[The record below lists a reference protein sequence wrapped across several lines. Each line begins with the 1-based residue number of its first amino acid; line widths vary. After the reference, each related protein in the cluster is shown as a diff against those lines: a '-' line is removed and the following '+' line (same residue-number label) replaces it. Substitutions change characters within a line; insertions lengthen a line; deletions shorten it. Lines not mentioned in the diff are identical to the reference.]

1 MVSVSS
7 VCVFV
12 RLRVF
17 VFVCG
22 ASAMKVNAWT
32 CAPATDRDLDC
43 WDLKD
48 GACSPRTVKSGET
61 LVDARGDTDV
71 QIVRYIWVQGRK
83 TNRTIRITGAQQ
95 RVRVKWMIE
104 GIGNVPCSTY
114 SQTLNVLTLKG
125 FFGEPLKHV
134 ITHMDHSW

>member
-32 CAPATDRDLDC
+32 CAPATDRDLD

-71 QIVRYIWVQGRK
+71 QIVRCARTRDKMNHQGYWSP
-83 TNRTIRITGAQQ
+83 TA
-95 RVRVKWMIE
+95 
-104 GIGNVPCSTY
+104 C
-114 SQTLNVLTLKG
+114 
-125 FFGEPLKHV
+125 
-134 ITHMDHSW
+134 